1 MRTSRTPALAA
12 LAALLC
18 VAAAVLGVVAS
29 DTRLHELMTT
39 EELVQVFGQSLAE
52 DLPDYEV
59 VFLPTPH
66 PMPVELEA
74 LVAEGDDGEALT
86 DGIAFPYE
94 FHAFG
99 SPVGLKLRRN
109 HQLIA
114 PSFKV
119 VLRGGESNP
128 DPEAVLADAAR
139 LERGVPRCHFLHRDG
154 DDAGM
159 VAAVSLCHPRSVHGL
174 ILRGNESLEIWP
186 LPQRLQD
193 LQGHADGHAP
203 HVVKR
208 VPLDRH
214 RVLFSA
220 DDAVTHQDV
229 EAVLSARK
237 QDPRGGAHARLVLE
251 TALFLDEAAY
261 RLFAPFVSNDEAQLR
276 DMMLAYLNGVQAL
289 YHHPSLG
296 RALDIVLVRL
306 ELFRTQPY
314 DLQHHDGD
322 RGPLLD
328 SFCEY
333 NERHNPRGDDDPA
346 HWDMGLYVSG
356 LDFFAYENGR
366 KSGVTMGLAT
376 VGGVCLDRYACVIAE
391 LGTVNVFGKPY
402 PSAGFTSVYILAH
415 EIGHNLGMH
424 HDSTSN
430 SCPKDGYI
438 MSPSRGTQG
447 EAVWSTCSSEVLQQ
461 TEADCLLDRPR
472 PAKGMD
478 HMAMFKDE
486 PGQAWSA
493 KKQCEMLLRDH
504 DAELRYPSRLAE
516 ICDNLQCR
524 TPHRSGFYFAGPALT
539 GTSCGTAKWCQGGQ
553 CVAMKRKKPVKVVKG
568 GWSPWRSE
576 PCQSGCIAKAR
587 GFQKRRRSCTNP
599 RPVNTDEGCEGP
611 SVDVVLCKDDNVCS
625 KTRRQKVVEYA
636 SAKCRH
642 FATLLPDLDAA
653 GAGLQAPHEQGR
665 LWMACAIFCRRRDT
679 GSYYTPRLDLNDM
692 GVDAYF
698 PDGTWCHGDSSGSYY
713 CQQRHC
719 LPEGFQISKLTHW
732 LWQTDDVPVP
742 QNALPHPDAFPH
754 PPLLL
759 SYLGLGADGRPLLDQ
774 LPPGAATPP
783 PDDAWSDRDYVE
795 LPAM

>member
-1 MRTSRTPALAA
+1 
-12 LAALLC
+12 
-18 VAAAVLGVVAS
+18 
-29 DTRLHELMTT
+29 MTT
-39 EELVQVFGQSLAE
+39 EELVSVFGQSLAE
-52 DLPDYEV
+52 NLPDYQV

-66 PMPVELEA
+66 PVPVELEA
-74 LVAEGDDGEALT
+74 LEAAEAAEAAT
-86 DGIAFPYE
+86 DEGVAFPYE
-94 FHAFG
+94 FSAFG
-99 SPVGLKLRRN
+99 SPVGLRLRRN
-109 HQLIA
+109 HGLIA
-114 PSFKV
+114 PSFRV
-119 VLRGGESNP
+119 LLRGAGDP
-128 DPEAVLADAAR
+128 DQDAAAEGER
-139 LERGVPRCHFLHRDG
+139 LQRDVPRCHFLHRGEDDG
-154 DDAGM
+154 V
-159 VAAVSLCHPRSVHGL
+159 VAALSMCHPRSVHGL
-174 ILRGNESLEIWP
+174 VVRGNDSLEIWP
-186 LPQRLQD
+186 LPERLQGLQRLRGD
-193 LQGHADGHAP
+193 LPEAHVA

-214 RVLFSA
+214 RYLFSA
-220 DDAVTHQDV
+220 DDAVMHPDV
-229 EAVLSARK
+229 EAVLAARG
-237 QDPRGGAHARLVLE
+237 QEGRGGAQARLVLE

-261 RLFAPFVSNDEAQLR
+261 RLYAPFVSHDEAQLR
-276 DMMLAYLNGVQAL
+276 DLVLAYLNGVQAL

-296 RALDIVLVRL
+296 RAVDIVLVRL
-306 ELFRTQPY
+306 ELFRTQPH
-314 DLQHHDGD
+314 DLPHHDGD
-322 RGPLLD
+322 RSPLLD

-333 NERHNPRGDDDPA
+333 NERHNPSGDEDPH

-430 SCPKDGYI
+430 SCPKDGFI

-447 EAVWSTCSSEVLQQ
+447 EAVWSSCSQEVLQQ
-461 TEADCLLDRPR
+461 TQAECLTDRPR
-472 PAKGMD
+472 APPKDMD
-478 HMAMFKDE
+478 HMAVYKDE
-486 PGQAWSA
+486 PGQAWGA

-504 DAELRYPSRLAE
+504 DAELRYPSRLSE

-539 GTSCGTAKWCQGGQ
+539 GTSCGMGRWCQGGQ
-553 CVAMKRKKPVKVVKG
+553 CVVMKRKKPIKVVKG

-576 PCQSGCIAKAR
+576 PCQSGCISKAR
-587 GFQKRRRSCTNP
+587 GFQKRRRTCTNP
-599 RPVNTDEGCEGP
+599 RPVNTDEGCEGS
-611 SVDVVLCKDDNVCS
+611 SVDVVLCKDDHVCP
-625 KTRRQKVVEYA
+625 KKKRPTVVEYA
-636 SAKCRH
+636 SSQCRL
-642 FATLLPDLDAA
+642 FAALLPDLDPT

-665 LWMACAIFCRRRDT
+665 LWMSCAIFCRRKDT

-692 GVDAYF
+692 GVNAYF

-719 LPEGFQISKLTHW
+719 LPEGFQISKVSHW
-732 LWQTDDVPVP
+732 LGTDDVPMP
-742 QNALPHPDAFPH
+742 QNALPHSPALPH

>member
-1 MRTSRTPALAA
+1 
-12 LAALLC
+12 
-18 VAAAVLGVVAS
+18 
-29 DTRLHELMTT
+29 MT
-39 EELVQVFGQSLAE
+39 
-52 DLPDYEV
+52 
-59 VFLPTPH
+59 
-66 PMPVELEA
+66 
-74 LVAEGDDGEALT
+74 
-86 DGIAFPYE
+86 
-94 FHAFG
+94 
-99 SPVGLKLRRN
+99 LRRN
-109 HQLIA
+109 RHLIA
-114 PSFKV
+114 PSFRV
-119 VLRGGESNP
+119 VRRGGDLDSEE
-128 DPEAVLADAAR
+128 DGALQDA
-139 LERGVPRCHFLHRDG
+139 PRCHFLHRD
-154 DDAGM
+154 DQDM
-159 VAAVSLCHPRSVHGL
+159 VAALSLCHPRTVHGL

-186 LPQRLQD
+186 LPDRLHDHFGGD
-193 LQGHADGHAP
+193 LDSNGLVEDAGRVP
-203 HVVKR
+203 HLIKR
-208 VPLDRH
+208 VPLERH
-214 RVLFSA
+214 RYLFTDGDS
-220 DDAVTHQDV
+220 VVHQDV
-229 EAVLSARK
+229 EAVVSSRNRYVSTATGASDCSDAIAYK
-237 QDPRGGAHARLVLE
+237 AFFYQQQARGGAQARLVLE

-276 DMMLAYLNGVQAL
+276 DMILAYLNGVQAL

-296 RALDIVLVRL
+296 RAVDIALVRL
-306 ELFRTQPY
+306 ELFRSQPQ
-314 DLQHHDGD
+314 DLPHHEGD

-333 NERHNPRGDDDPA
+333 NERHNPPGDEDPH

-356 LDFFAYENGR
+356 YSTRDAPRRASSPFLSFKLTQWFLSRRLDFFAYENGR

-430 SCPKDGYI
+430 SCPKDGFI

-447 EAVWSTCSSEVLQQ
+447 EAVWSSCSMEVLQQ
-461 TEADCLLDRPR
+461 ASAECLMDRPR
-472 PAKGMD
+472 APPKNMD
-478 HMAMFKDE
+478 HMGMFKDE

-504 DAELRYPSRLAE
+504 DAELRYPTRLAD

-539 GTSCGTAKWCQGGQ
+539 GTSCGAGKWCQGGQ
-553 CVAMKRKKPVKVVKG
+553 CVPMKRKKPTKVVKG

-599 RPVNTDEGCEGP
+599 RPVNTDEGCEGS
-611 SVDVVLCKDDNVCS
+611 SVDVVLCKDDRVCP
-625 KTRRQKVVEYA
+625 KARRPTVVEYA
-636 SAKCRH
+636 SAQCRH
-642 FATLLPDLDAA
+642 FAQLLPDLDPG

-665 LWMACAIFCRRRDT
+665 LWMSCAIFCRRRDT

-692 GVDAYF
+692 GVNAYF
-698 PDGTWCHGDSSGSYY
+698 PDGTWCHSDSSGAYY

-719 LPEGFQISKLTHW
+719 LPEGFQLSKLSHW
-732 LWQTDDVPVP
+732 QWQTDDVPVP
-742 QNALPHPDAFPH
+742 QNALPHGL
-754 PPLLL
+754 PPPALLL
-759 SYLGLGADGRPLLDQ
+759 SYLGLGADGRPLLEQ